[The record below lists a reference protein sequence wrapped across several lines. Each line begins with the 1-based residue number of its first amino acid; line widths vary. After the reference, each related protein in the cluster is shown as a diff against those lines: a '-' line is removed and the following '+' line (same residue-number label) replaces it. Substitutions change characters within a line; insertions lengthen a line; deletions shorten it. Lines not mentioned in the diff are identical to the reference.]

1 LFVFSQEDRVGA
13 GGGLQM
19 ATIQKALVGGFVENF
34 AQGGDDQAT
43 QLT

>member
-34 AQGGDDQAT
+34 AQDGYDQAT